1 MTLNQH
7 SMITPADY
15 PQLAAL
21 IWNGDPSRALP
32 AREVFS
38 LYERNWR
45 FVDHEQLS
53 QPEADLIA
61 QLSRLFGRG
70 VLLVS

>member
-1 MTLNQH
+1 
-7 SMITPADY
+7 MITPADY
-15 PQLAAL
+15 PQLASL

-32 AREVFS
+32 AREIFS

-45 FVDHEQLS
+45 FVDREQLS

-61 QLSRLFGRG
+61 QLAHLFGQG